1 MLLGGTQPLV
11 TSSLRFENTAS
22 AWKKKIDFY
31 KPSKHF
37 LLFFSPTEAWT
48 RVCVG
53 LSLWFIRAGGL
64 GWCVYTGYTS
74 LSFCLCASDKQYF
87 FSLLSSSLSLHTADV
102 SHTHTPRPPIPLQ
115 FPLLTHTHT
124 HWLYRFQMCAEMM
137 SWQTGGIGLLSFSFS
152 PENIHHRRRH
162 TRRKSKALISSQTTT
177 WENSS

>member
-1 MLLGGTQPLV
+1 MLLGGPQPLV

-22 AWKKKIDFY
+22 AWKKKKIDFY

-74 LSFCLCASDKQYF
+74 LFFVCVHQINSIF
-87 FSLLSSSLSLHTADV
+87 FSPLFFSFSPYCWCVTTPPFLCSSPFS
-102 SHTHTPRPPIPLQ
+102 
-115 FPLLTHTHT
+115 HTHT

-152 PENIHHRRRH
+152 PENIHHRRRR

>member
-1 MLLGGTQPLV
+1 MLLGGPQPLV

-22 AWKKKIDFY
+22 AWKKKKIDFY

-74 LSFCLCASDKQYF
+74 LFFVCVHQINSIF
-87 FSLLSSSLSLHTADV
+87 FSPLFFSFSPYCWCVTTPPFLCSSPF
-102 SHTHTPRPPIPLQ
+102 SHTHTHTGSTVSRCVQRWCHGRPEALASYPSLSLQ
-115 FPLLTHTHT
+115 KTFITDEGA
-124 HWLYRFQMCAEMM
+124 R
-137 SWQTGGIGLLSFSFS
+137 GG
-152 PENIHHRRRH
+152 RAKR
-162 TRRKSKALISSQTTT
+162 
-177 WENSS
+177 W

>member
-87 FSLLSSSLSLHTADV
+87 FLSSLLLFLSILLMCHNPPAHSSAV
-102 SHTHTPRPPIPLQ
+102 PPS
-115 FPLLTHTHT
+115 HTHT